1 MTIKNKFEKVLE
13 KNVGELD
20 QLAQIS
26 HLCVDP
32 LADWAQYLR
41 LRISMRFFEN
51 LSDLFMEYAKMTRG
65 PVALN
70 HPPLLFL

>member
-1 MTIKNKFEKVLE
+1 MTIKKKFEKVLE
-13 KNVGELD
+13 KIVGELD

-32 LADWAQYLR
+32 LADWAQY

>member
-1 MTIKNKFEKVLE
+1 MTIKKYVKKVLE
-13 KNVGELD
+13 KNVGELV